1 MIRVKN
7 ENKDRH
13 VLKKTLK
20 ITLITLIV
28 LFILFWIMSF
38 VIVHIMEGQQFAR
51 TELNYSNTSIRLIQD
66 YEDVKTDEFS
76 RREIEF
82 PSDEN
87 TLRGYDYG
95 YDIEDK
101 KGLVVM
107 AHGFGG
113 NQTNYLY
120 MAKFFVENDYEV
132 ITYDNTGTVLSDGDD
147 MIALSHSPIDLR
159 ACLKYIE
166 SNDNYE
172 GLDIITL
179 GHSWGAY
186 AVTDVMNFTDLPAI
200 KATIAFSAFDYTPTM
215 LRQFGIAANV
225 APAPLVNAIYPT
237 MYLYELIKGGTGAFS
252 HAYEGV
258 NKAVDTDFMI
268 IHGTED
274 ELIPFDKVSLYAV
287 REKVDNPNAVFY
299 PAVGKDH
306 GHVYKTLDAKAYE
319 EEVYDKLDELRANYS
334 GDALVEKVAELQST
348 VDYSK
353 CNELDPVMMNDIL
366 EFLDK

>member
-7 ENKDRH
+7 KNKDKH
-13 VLKKTLK
+13 VLKRVLRV
-20 ITLITLIV
+20 ILITLIILFV
-28 LFILFWIMSF
+28 LFWVLSF
-38 VIVHIMEGQQFAR
+38 VIVHIMEGKQFAR
-51 TELNYSNTSIRLIQD
+51 TELNYSDTSIRLMQD
-66 YEDVKTDEFS
+66 YEDVQTEKFS

-82 PSDEN
+82 LSEEN

-95 YDIEDK
+95 YDIADK

-120 MAKFFVENDYEV
+120 LAKFFVENDYEV
-132 ITYDNTGTVLSDGDD
+132 ITYDNTGTVRSDGDD
-147 MIALSHSPIDLR
+147 MVALSHSPIDLR
-159 ACLKYIE
+159 SCLKFIE
-166 SNDNYE
+166 SNENYR

-186 AVTDVMNFTDLPAI
+186 AVTDVMNYNDLPDI

-225 APAPLVNAIYPT
+225 APAPLVNALYPT

-268 IHGTED
+268 IHGTDD
-274 ELIPFDKVSLYAV
+274 ELIPFDKVSLYSAKELV
-287 REKVDNPNAVFY
+287 TNPNAVFY
-299 PAVGKDH
+299 PAENKNH
-306 GHVYKTLDAKAYE
+306 GHVYLTLEAKEYE
-319 EEVYDKLDELRANYS
+319 ESIYEKLDELRSSYS
-334 GDALVEKVAELQST
+334 GRDLVAMVSELQAT

-353 CNELDPVMMNDIL
+353 RNELDPVIMNDIL
-366 EFLDK
+366 DFLEK